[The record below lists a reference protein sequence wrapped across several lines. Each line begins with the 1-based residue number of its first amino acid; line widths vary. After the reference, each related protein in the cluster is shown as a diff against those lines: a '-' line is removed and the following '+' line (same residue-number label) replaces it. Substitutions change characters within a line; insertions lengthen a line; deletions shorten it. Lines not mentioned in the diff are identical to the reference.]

1 MFYAFAVKFA
11 QVFEGRLAGLPRCS
25 AILTVLIAVVLL
37 VAALPSATDFVA
49 ETDSVGEES
58 MLTDLPRIEIVEGS
72 FKRNTTLVATLVDLD
87 IPAELAES
95 VARLIQPVFDVR
107 DFRFGKPFKIEKD
120 TDGTLRAFEY
130 RISDEKVLEV
140 QRGADAY
147 EAKVSTL
154 NFESHDTVIT
164 SEITATRNSL
174 YAALAEQERSAVQ
187 LAEKVAA
194 IFAWDVDFNSG
205 LQVNDTIRIV
215 VPAFYHESEFV
226 KWGDIQAAEL
236 VNSGKTYRA
245 FRYEGSY
252 YDAKGNAIKR
262 AMLASPLPF
271 NPRVTSG
278 FARRRLHPIL
288 GTSRPHL
295 AVDYGAPTG
304 TPIQAVAKGTVTF
317 AGWDSGYG
325 NLVQIRHSGGLTT
338 GYAHLS
344 KIAVRSGST
353 VAQGDFI
360 GNVGQTGLATGP
372 HLHYMM
378 TKNGKPIDPRSL
390 KAEPPIPIDAKL
402 LPSFLEH
409 IAPMEAQLG
418 LPQSAVNSPQAKP
431 LN

>member
-1 MFYAFAVKFA
+1 
-11 QVFEGRLAGLPRCS
+11 LPKCNT
-25 AILTVLIAVVLL
+25 ILTSLIAIVLL
-37 VAALPSATDFVA
+37 VSVLPPASDFVA
-49 ETDSVGEES
+49 ETGSIREES
-58 MLTDLPRIEIVEGS
+58 VLTDLPRIEVVEGA
-72 FKRNTTLVATLVDLD
+72 FKRNTTLVATLVDFD
-87 IPAELAES
+87 IPAELAEN

-107 DFRFGKPFKIEKD
+107 SFRTGKPFKIEKD
-120 TDGTLRAFEY
+120 TDGSLRAFEY
-130 RISDEKVLEV
+130 KISDEKILEV
-140 QRGADAY
+140 QRGAETY

-154 NFESHDTVIT
+154 NFERRETVIT
-164 SEITATRNSL
+164 SQITSTRNSL
-174 YAALAEQERSAVQ
+174 YAALAEEERSAVQ

-194 IFAWDVDFNSG
+194 IFAWDVDFNSD
-205 LQVNDTIRIV
+205 LQVDDRIRIV
-215 VPAFYHESEFV
+215 APAYYHEGEFI

-252 YDAKGNAIKR
+252 YDAKGNAVKR
-262 AMLASPLPF
+262 AVLASPLPF

-288 GTSRPHL
+288 GTRRPHL

-304 TPIQAVAKGTVTF
+304 TPVQAVAKGTVTF

-353 VAQGDFI
+353 VAQGDLV
-360 GNVGQTGLATGP
+360 GRVGQTGLATGP

-378 TKNGKPIDPRSL
+378 TKNGKPIDGRSL
-390 KAEPPIPIDAKL
+390 KSEPPIPIDATL
-402 LPSFLEH
+402 LPLFLEH

-418 LPQSAVNSPQAKP
+418 ITATLSPDRLRETSVPTPAVSRTPP
-431 LN
+431 RP